1 MTIEQMKE
9 KKLELGLTAEMIAD
23 QSGVPVST
31 VRKIF
36 SGATK
41 APRKLTIDAIAKVL
55 NCVDEPEHNHSEGDP
70 GNHHGADYEQIESIP
85 GSVKEPSADYG
96 TSSPTSCLSPSWNSR
111 STPSAS
117 GSCTSSRASSTSSPL
132 LWARNTRSTTTPIS
146 GSSSRS

>member
-96 TSSPTSCLSPSWNSR
+96 TSPRQKKPKSAGLS
-111 STPSAS
+111 
-117 GSCTSSRASSTSSPL
+117 
-132 LWARNTRSTTTPIS
+132 
-146 GSSSRS
+146 